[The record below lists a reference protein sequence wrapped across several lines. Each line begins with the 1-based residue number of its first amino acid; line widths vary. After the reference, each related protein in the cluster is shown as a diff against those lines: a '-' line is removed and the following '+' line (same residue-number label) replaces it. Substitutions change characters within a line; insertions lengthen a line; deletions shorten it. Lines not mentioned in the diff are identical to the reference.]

1 MYNSPDKKISQ
12 TTIGNKNIA
21 SISLDLDN
29 QWSYMKIHGD
39 SGWEKF
45 PSYLDR
51 FIPHVL
57 KLLDQL
63 NLKTTFFIVGQDAA
77 IDKNKKYIRQIV
89 ETGHEIGNHSF
100 HHESWLHLYPKEK
113 IRDEILRAENYI
125 ENATGVKPVGF
136 RGPGFS
142 WSNNLLEVL
151 SELNYEYDASTLPT
165 FIGPFA
171 RFYYFRTTK
180 LTSEEKK
187 ERKKL
192 FGTFRDGLRPVKP
205 YFWKIDGNKELLEIP
220 VTTIPM
226 LKIPF
231 HLSYLIYLNSI
242 SSFLMKQYL
251 QVAISFCKITKTAPS
266 FLLHPLD
273 LIGGDMIPELNFFP
287 GMNVKSELKTKIFI
301 EVINL
306 LSKNFELVNMSKHA
320 YLFKNNNYKQA
331 KLNEKDNTPN

>member
-1 MYNSPDKKISQ
+1 MPKLISTDK
-12 TTIGNKNIA
+12 KNIA

-45 PSYLDR
+45 PSYLNI

-57 KLLDQL
+57 EVLDQL
-63 NLKTTFFIVGQDAA
+63 RLKITFFIVGQDAA
-77 IDKNKKYIRQIV
+77 LDKNAEYLSMISAN
-89 ETGHEIGNHSF
+89 GHEIGNHSF
-100 HHESWLHLYPKEK
+100 HHESWLHLYPKYK
-113 IRDEILRAENYI
+113 IRDEIVTAEKYI
-125 ENATGVKPVGF
+125 EKVTGTKTTGF

-142 WSNNLLEVL
+142 WSQNLLEVL

-180 LTSEEKK
+180 LTPAERK

-205 YFWKIDGNKELLEIP
+205 YFWEINGTGKLLEIP
-220 VTTIPM
+220 VSTIPI

-231 HLSYLIYLNSI
+231 HLSYLIYLNTI
-242 SSFLMKQYL
+242 SPFLMKQYL
-251 QVAISFCKITKTAPS
+251 HTAIFFCKVTNTAPS

-273 LIGGDMIPELNFFP
+273 LIGGDMIPELKFFP
-287 GMNVKSELKTKIFI
+287 GMNVKSEQKTKIFI
-301 EVINL
+301 NVINNLSSNFKL
-306 LSKNFELVNMSKHA
+306 LNMSSHACLVNDRRSNQPFSTKRK
-320 YLFKNNNYKQA
+320 YG
-331 KLNEKDNTPN
+331 

>member
-1 MYNSPDKKISQ
+1 MVLYEETWRLWLGKISLLSQ
-12 TTIGNKNIA
+12 YIYSSCSEG
-21 SISLDLDN
+21 
-29 QWSYMKIHGD
+29 IHQ
-39 SGWEKF
+39 
-45 PSYLDR
+45 
-51 FIPHVL
+51 L
-57 KLLDQL
+57 KL
-63 NLKTTFFIVGQDAA
+63 KITFFIVGQDAA
-77 IDKNKKYIRQIV
+77 LDKNV
-89 ETGHEIGNHSF
+89 EYLSMISTSGHEIGNHSF
-100 HHESWLHLYPKEK
+100 HHESWLHLYPKNK
-113 IRDEILRAENYI
+113 IRNEIVTAEKYI
-125 ENATGVKPVGF
+125 EKATGMKPTGF

-142 WSNNLLEVL
+142 WSQNLLEVL
-151 SELNYEYDASTLPT
+151 SELKYEYDASTLPT

-205 YFWKIDGNKELLEIP
+205 YFWNIEGNKKLLEIP
-220 VTTIPM
+220 VTTIPI

-231 HLSYLIYLNSI
+231 HLSYLIYLNNI
-242 SSFLMKQYL
+242 SPFLMKHYL
-251 QVAISFCKITKTAPS
+251 QIAISFCKMTKTVPS

-287 GMNVKSELKTKIFI
+287 GMNVKSESKTKIFI

-320 YLFKNNNYKQA
+320 YLFKNNNYKQTY
-331 KLNEKDNTPN
+331 LTEKG